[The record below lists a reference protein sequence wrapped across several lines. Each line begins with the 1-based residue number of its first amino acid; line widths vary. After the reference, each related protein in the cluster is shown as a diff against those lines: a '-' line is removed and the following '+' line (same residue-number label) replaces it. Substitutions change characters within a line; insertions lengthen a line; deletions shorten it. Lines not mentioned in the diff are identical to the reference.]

1 MAKYRKRMK
10 SGIKN
15 KNEKT
20 FEMDFDDL
28 IDRYLTPK
36 TQNEDNKE
44 DGIQHDVIDGVE
56 AAGWNKKG
64 E

>member
-1 MAKYRKRMK
+1 MEKYRKRMK

-20 FEMDFDDL
+20 FMGFDDI
-28 IDRYLTPK
+28 IDRYLTQK

-44 DGIQHDVIDGVE
+44 NGIQHDRIDGSE
-56 AAGWNKKG
+56 PAGLNKKG

>member
-1 MAKYRKRMK
+1 MK
-10 SGIKN
+10 SGN

-20 FEMDFDDL
+20 FEMDFDDI
-28 IDRYLTPK
+28 IDRYLTQK

-44 DGIQHDVIDGVE
+44 NGIQHDGGE

>member
-20 FEMDFDDL
+20 FMGFDDI
-28 IDRYLTPK
+28 IDRYLTQK

-44 DGIQHDVIDGVE
+44 NGIQHDCIDGGKT
-56 AAGWNKKG
+56 AGWNKKG

>member
-1 MAKYRKRMK
+1 MK
-10 SGIKN
+10 SEIKN
-15 KNEKT
+15 QNEKT

>member
-1 MAKYRKRMK
+1 MEKYRKRMK

-20 FEMDFDDL
+20 FMGFDDI
-28 IDRYLTPK
+28 IDRYLTQK

-44 DGIQHDVIDGVE
+44 NGIQHDRIDEGE
-56 AAGWNKKG
+56 PAGWNKKG

>member
-1 MAKYRKRMK
+1 MEKYRKRMK
-10 SGIKN
+10 SGN

-20 FEMDFDDL
+20 FEMDFDDI
-28 IDRYLTPK
+28 IDRYLTQK

-44 DGIQHDVIDGVE
+44 NGIQHDRTDGGKP
-56 AAGWNKKG
+56 AGWNKKG